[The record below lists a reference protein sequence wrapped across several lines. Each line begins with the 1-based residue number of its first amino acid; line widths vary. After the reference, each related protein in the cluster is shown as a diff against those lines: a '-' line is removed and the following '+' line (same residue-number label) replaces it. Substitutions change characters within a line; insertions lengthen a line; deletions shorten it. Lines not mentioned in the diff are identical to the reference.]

1 MQERTTDFVTEK
13 RLTEE
18 NLKKAF
24 RSKLLEFCKT
34 RIKEGK
40 SWHVISY
47 KVFPGHDM
55 VTNAVKTITWR
66 LKFKVPSLR
75 TKGTK
80 NEVTSE
86 NMGFNWKTI
95 WRFQKKQKQKTLLA
109 STKQPCETH
118 GPLNTRTYDRPCNQE
133 QINWGKI
140 EESLRIKTVGIL
152 QDEN

>member
-1 MQERTTDFVTEK
+1 MQEWTADFVTEK
-13 RLTEE
+13 RLAEE
-18 NLKKAF
+18 KLKKAF

-66 LKFKVPSLR
+66 LKFKVPSLQ

-80 NEVTSE
+80 NEVPFE
-86 NMGFNWKTI
+86 NMCFNGKQFEDF
-95 WRFQKKQKQKTLLA
+95 RRNKNKK
-109 STKQPCETH
+109 
-118 GPLNTRTYDRPCNQE
+118 YF
-133 QINWGKI
+133 
-140 EESLRIKTVGIL
+140 
-152 QDEN
+152 